1 MDTGNLNSFPAPH
14 AQSALSGLDIALWDI
29 KGKRLGVP
37 VWQLLGGK
45 VRDRIKV
52 YGWIGG
58 DKPADVVAGAAER
71 RAQGFTAVKMNGTEG
86 IDWIDSPALLQD
98 TVERIRDVKALGL
111 DVGIDFHGRVHKGMA
126 KQLAKALEPLQPL
139 FIEGACVC
147 RNDRPASEGRP
158 LLTDLRSIRER

>member
-1 MDTGNLNSFPAPH
+1 MLTTGFPAPH
-14 AQSALSGLDIALWDI
+14 SQSALSRLDIALWDI
-29 KGKRLGVP
+29 KGKRFGVP

-45 VRDRIKV
+45 VRDRVKV

-58 DKPADVVAGAAER
+58 DKPADVVQGAADR

-98 TVERIRDVKALGL
+98 TVDRVRSVKELGL

-139 FIEGACVC
+139 FIEG
-147 RNDRPASEGRP
+147 
-158 LLTDLRSIRER
+158 TYIR